1 MTDPKEKR
9 EKAAI
14 KWAVYY
20 RNYRRVRDRA
30 LVRLAH
36 KYPDEYKQIL
46 ELEMQADEQQGKK
59 WTDLSGNTDVPPDL
73 NTKLRG
79 ASKAAPFATFRNE
92 GENKGNN
99 GGEA

>member
-1 MTDPKEKR
+1 MTDPQLKR

-30 LVRLAH
+30 LVKLAH

-46 ELEMQADEQQGKK
+46 ELEMQVDEQQNKK
-59 WTDLSGNTDVPPDL
+59 WTDLSGNTGVPTDF

-79 ASKAAPFATFRNE
+79 GSKAAPFTTFRNKGE
-92 GENKGNN
+92 GESHD

>member
-59 WTDLSGNTDVPPDL
+59 WTDLSGNTNVPPDL

-79 ASKAAPFATFRNE
+79 ASKAAPFAAVRNA
-92 GENKGNN
+92 GENKGND

>member
-59 WTDLSGNTDVPPDL
+59 WTDLSGNTNVPPDL

-92 GENKGNN
+92 GENEGNN

>member
-1 MTDPKEKR
+1 
-9 EKAAI
+9 
-14 KWAVYY
+14 
-20 RNYRRVRDRA
+20 
-30 LVRLAH
+30 
-36 KYPDEYKQIL
+36 
-46 ELEMQADEQQGKK
+46 MQADEQQGKK

>member
-30 LVRLAH
+30 LVKLAH
-36 KYPDEYKQIL
+36 KYPDEYKKML
-46 ELEMQADEQQGKK
+46 ELEMQVDEQQNKK
-59 WTDLSGNTDVPPDL
+59 WTDLSGSTGVPADL

-79 ASKAAPFATFRNE
+79 ASAAAPFAAFRNE
-92 GENKGNN
+92 GEGESHD